1 MVILEHKLLALK
13 EELKYQI
20 GITLIEGVGDVV
32 AKKLI
37 AYCGSV
43 EAVFKEKKAALLKIP
58 GIGGN
63 VANAICSQKVIE
75 RAEEE
80 IRFIEAHSVKP
91 LFYLDKEYPKR
102 LKYCN
107 DGPIMLYA
115 RGNMNLNQQ
124 KVISIVGTRMATEYG
139 KEICNEL
146 VKDLSCYDVVIVS
159 GLAYGIDICA
169 HKAAL
174 KNNMETIAVVAHGHD
189 RVYPYIHKP
198 VLNSMYGA
206 GGMVTEFISKTNPDR
221 ENFPKRNRIIAGL
234 ADATIVIEST
244 MKGGALI
251 TAEIANSYNRDV
263 FSVPGRLKDTCS
275 DGCNWLIK
283 VNKAALI
290 ESVKDIE
297 YIMGWQNDETRKK
310 SAQKKMFVDLS
321 LEQEKI
327 IDLLEEGALGIDNI
341 SLESQMSTSQVA
353 ATLTTLEFTG
363 IVKCLPGKVYQL
375 N

>member
-1 MVILEHKLLALK
+1 MK

-43 EAVFKEKKAALLKIP
+43 EAVFKEKKAALLKVP

-80 IRFIEAHSVKP
+80 IRFIETHSLSP

-124 KVISIVGTRMATEYG
+124 KVISIVGTRKATEYG

-146 VKDLSCYDVVIVS
+146 VKDLSCHDVVIVS

-189 RVYPYIHKP
+189 RVYPYVHKP
-198 VLNSMYGA
+198 VLNSMYDK

-244 MKGGALI
+244 RKGGALI

-263 FSVPGRLKDTCS
+263 FAVPGKLEDDSSK
-275 DGCNWLIK
+275 GCNWLIK

-290 ESVKDIE
+290 ESVKDVE
-297 YIMGWQNDETRKK
+297 YIMGWQNNETRKK
-310 SAQKKMFVDLS
+310 SAQKKMFVDLT

-327 IDLLEEGALGIDNI
+327 IDLLEVGALGIDSI
-341 SLESQMSTSQVA
+341 SLESQMSTSKVA
-353 ATLTTLEFTG
+353 STLTTLEFTG
-363 IVKCLPGKVYQL
+363 LVKCLPGKVYQL